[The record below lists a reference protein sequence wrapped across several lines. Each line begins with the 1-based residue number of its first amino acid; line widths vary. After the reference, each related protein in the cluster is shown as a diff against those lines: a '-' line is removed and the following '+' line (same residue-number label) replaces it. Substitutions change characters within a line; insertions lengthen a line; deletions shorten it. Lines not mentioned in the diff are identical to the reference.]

1 MSQILNAIAGMQLTI
16 AGVSLAILFD
26 FHGLFWPLGVL
37 SVLFGT
43 LIVGGEI
50 YREGSVE

>member
-26 FHGLFWPLGVL
+26 FHGLFWPLEYCQFCL
-37 SVLFGT
+37 
-43 LIVGGEI
+43 E
-50 YREGSVE
+50 R